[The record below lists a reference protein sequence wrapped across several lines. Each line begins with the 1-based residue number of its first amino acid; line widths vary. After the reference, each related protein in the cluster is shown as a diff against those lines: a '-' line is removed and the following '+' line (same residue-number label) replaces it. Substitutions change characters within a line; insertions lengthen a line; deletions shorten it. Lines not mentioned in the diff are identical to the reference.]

1 MFFCVVFFLTYT
13 VEKNIFLVLGIQS
26 LPCPRFCCL
35 VYFSNTT
42 VCQGKNRDVSLTK
55 KSGQAAQRGGELS
68 PRIFRARLPD
78 FLCSPLQGTCCSRGD
93 GQDELQRSL
102 PTPAILRLCKQS
114 WPVTTLILEAC
125 FGLYFESIS
134 CSSRTIYPSN
144 LPGSV
149 ACVATER
156 SFILRSAQNL
166 LIAVRENAP
175 FPVDCTSK

>member
-1 MFFCVVFFLTYT
+1 MFVFLCCFFLTYT

-78 FLCSPLQGTCCSRGD
+78 FLCSPLQGTCCSRGV

-102 PTPAILRLCKQS
+102 PTPCDTAAVQAKLASNNFDIGGLF
-114 WPVTTLILEAC
+114 WPL
-125 FGLYFESIS
+125 F
-134 CSSRTIYPSN
+134 
-144 LPGSV
+144 
-149 ACVATER
+149 
-156 SFILRSAQNL
+156 
-166 LIAVRENAP
+166 
-175 FPVDCTSK
+175 